1 MLECGKNF
9 NGTNSINCN
18 ICDTFDDEKHRMNF
32 CSKFRTTNN
41 YDSDTKFDFD
51 LVFSVDI
58 DTLRQIVP
66 KISQIWNTRNANGTM
81 ITE

>member
-1 MLECGKNF
+1 MTPMMMKN
-9 NGTNSINCN
+9 I
-18 ICDTFDDEKHRMNF
+18 
-32 CSKFRTTNN
+32 NN

-66 KISQIWNTRNANGTM
+66 EISQIWNTRNANGTM
-81 ITE
+81 IIE